1 MPPNEPVH
9 LINTRKLFVIL
20 DAEVATGL
28 QDYSVGMQDLWLV
41 VLIAL
46 ALATVALLS
55 NLLAGMIQ
63 HNVKPWSRRGVAL
76 GLFVV
81 LLGSAALAV
90 AQKVGS
96 GEESPA
102 TRVSPPTHQ
111 VTAAMDRCNQDL
123 RADVQDTTTFTGG
136 HRDAVFP
143 PVPYG
148 DQAPNGI
155 RDGDVIR
162 IAEVSGSIYFD
173 GLQKW
178 VGPGGN
184 GTAAPRGWFVPGAP
198 QYSAILRYNNNPEGW
213 IGDPFPYDRLMAC
226 TRYSG
231 GTDVRLAFLMN
242 LRPDQVGK
250 SGSWTFTVKVYRD

>member
-1 MPPNEPVH
+1 MHN
-9 LINTRKLFVIL
+9 
-20 DAEVATGL
+20 
-28 QDYSVGMQDLWLV
+28 LWLV
-41 VLIAL
+41 GLIAL
-46 ALATVALLS
+46 ALATVGLLS

-63 HNVKPWSRRGVAL
+63 HNVKPWSRKGVAL

-96 GEESPA
+96 GEEPPA
-102 TRVSPPTHQ
+102 TRVSTPTQQ
-111 VTAAMDRCNQDL
+111 VTAAMDRCSKGL
-123 RADVQDTTTFTGG
+123 RADVQDTATFAGG
-136 HRDAVFP
+136 RRDAVFP

-162 IAEVSGSIYFD
+162 IAEASGSIYFD
-173 GLQKW
+173 GLQKR

-184 GTAAPRGWFVPGAP
+184 GIAAPRGWFVPGAP
-198 QYSAILRYNNNPEGW
+198 QYSAILRYNNNPTGW

-226 TRYSG
+226 TRYTG

-242 LRPDQVGK
+242 LRSDQVGK
-250 SGSWTFTVKVYRD
+250 SGAWTFTVKVYRD